1 MFAVLVLV
9 LVVGCGSTNGK
20 TVTDQRSED
29 TDNQGS
35 QAMHETYYKKFLG
48 ERKRK
53 DGEIVEDENLRIGDW
68 RFFYESSKQV
78 MKDRAAAVDR
88 SGRVVA
94 PAESKDNLH
103 VFLATE
109 GMDAQAALERLAWLL
124 SAIPLTREATDMPK
138 DVQAVLAD
146 PTLER
151 QGEVV
156 RFVGWMAMPPSVDSP
171 VRFEL
176 DAPRSGEAS
185 ARFINWEEVAQG
197 GK

>member
-1 MFAVLVLV
+1 MFAVLVLA
-9 LVVGCGSTNGK
+9 LVAGCGSTNGK
-20 TVTDQRSED
+20 TVTDQRGED
-29 TDNQGS
+29 IDNQGS
-35 QAMHETYYKKFLG
+35 HAMHETHYKKFLG
-48 ERKRK
+48 AKKRK

-124 SAIPLTREATDMPK
+124 SAMPLTREATDMPQ
-138 DVQAVLAD
+138 DVQAVLGD

-151 QGEVV
+151 RGDTM
-156 RFVGWMAMPPSVDSP
+156 RFVGWMAMPPNVDSP

-176 DAPRSGEAS
+176 DAPRAGAVS
-185 ARFINWEEVAQG
+185 ARFVPWEEVAQG
-197 GK
+197 GQ